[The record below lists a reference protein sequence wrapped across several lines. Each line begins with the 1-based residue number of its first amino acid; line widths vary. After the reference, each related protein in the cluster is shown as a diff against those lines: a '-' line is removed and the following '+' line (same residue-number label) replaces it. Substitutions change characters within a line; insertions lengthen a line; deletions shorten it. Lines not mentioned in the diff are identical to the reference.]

1 MEPYRK
7 FIRQTGIRAETSA
20 MFEDIARNLEAPHA
34 LGMTTVLVVSPE
46 NRDAEH
52 LNRATG
58 GIAQQHIHHVTDD
71 LASFLAG
78 LTATLNSSKASAT

>member
-1 MEPYRK
+1 
-7 FIRQTGIRAETSA
+7 
-20 MFEDIARNLEAPHA
+20 MFEDIARNLEVPHA

-58 GIAQQHIHHVTDD
+58 GLEQQHIHHVTDD

-78 LTATLNSSKASAT
+78 LTASATSTKASAQQPGGTA

>member
-1 MEPYRK
+1 
-7 FIRQTGIRAETSA
+7 

-52 LNRATG
+52 LNRASG
-58 GIAQQHIHHVTDD
+58 GLAQPHIHHVTDD

-78 LTATLNSSKASAT
+78 LTAPSLSPKASAS